1 MYALITLRKS
11 NNRIEI
17 KLDNKKL
24 KSCITKKE
32 LKKTYVSKCFITTKK
47 MLMSLMA
54 STNVWTFFLI
64 LFLWSFNVWGY
75 LWLGLFRSPSA
86 CVPKRGTA
94 VVRPHC
100 SCQHYSV
107 HLSRNIGY
115 LASCNRLVTWV
126 VEVVVV
132 GCSMKL
138 LLLFNLLLQKG
149 GGS

>member
-1 MYALITLRKS
+1 MYYERGTQKDVC
-11 NNRIEI
+11 IEMFYH
-17 KLDNKKL
+17 NKEDVNV
-24 KSCITKKE
+24 IDGIN
-32 LKKTYVSKCFITTKK
+32 KCLNI
-47 MLMSLMA
+47 
-54 STNVWTFFLI
+54 FFDSFFFFN
-64 LFLWSFNVWGY
+64 FLVWSFNVWGY